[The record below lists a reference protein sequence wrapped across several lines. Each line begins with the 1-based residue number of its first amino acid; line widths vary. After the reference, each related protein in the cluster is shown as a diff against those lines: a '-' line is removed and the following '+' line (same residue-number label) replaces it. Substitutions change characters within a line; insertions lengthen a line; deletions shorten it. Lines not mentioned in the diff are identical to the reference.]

1 MTDVSTNDWMR
12 SLAEHYARCRAGSSE
27 ERLLLVFDIDGTIL
41 DMRHMVCHVL
51 AGYDRGHG
59 TDLFRGLRPDD
70 VDVHENQ
77 VDRFLDA
84 RALAPSVR
92 ADVHRWYLDRR
103 WEPAAVLEAHRPYR
117 GVMEVI
123 RWFQLQPSTFVGLNT
138 GRPETLRAE
147 TLRSLNALGREYRV
161 RFDNEL
167 LHMNPAGWDQEVN
180 RSKVDALRAFAAA
193 GYRVLAVVDNEPE
206 IIEAMAAAEGTGEVL
221 FLHARTLYESQRAA
235 AVLPRTVEGDHYDL
249 RSLIDER
256 DLPQHV
262 QIVWHGVNDPANL
275 RQFVASPVRWGEVD
289 IRYDPH
295 RELVL
300 RHDAFDVD
308 GVGGRSP
315 VAASGHP
322 LLLDDCLDAFRGA
335 GKGAKLDIK
344 DAAAVE
350 EVLAFVR
357 RAGLTDADLWFN
369 GDVDT
374 LGQTTFRRL
383 ATAHPEAIV
392 QCPVDFLGPLAV
404 AAPAEAKQLIEMLR
418 SWGVNR
424 FSLSWASPHVGLMLD
439 RLSEWGYETN
449 IYAVP
454 DLEQFL
460 RAVLLLPRSITADFN
475 FPEWHYFGRGSGQ
488 HGRYHSYQL
497 DPSAS
502 ASASQLTPALA

>member
-1 MTDVSTNDWMR
+1 MTDAPTNDWMR
-12 SLAEHYARCRAGSSE
+12 SLSQHYALCRAGSTE
-27 ERLLLVFDIDGTIL
+27 DRLLLVFDIDGTIL

-51 AGYDRGHG
+51 AGYDRAHG

-138 GRPETLRAE
+138 GRPESLRAE
-147 TLRSLNALGREYRV
+147 TLRSLNALGHEYRV
-161 RFDNEL
+161 RFDDEL
-167 LHMNPAGWDQEVN
+167 LHMNPAGWDEGVI
-180 RSKVDALRAFAAA
+180 RSKVEALEAFAAA

-206 IIEAMAAAEGTGEVL
+206 MIEAMAAADRTGEVL
-221 FLHARTLYESQRAA
+221 FLHARTLYESRRAA
-235 AVLPRTVEGDHYDL
+235 PVLPRTVEGDRYDL

-275 RQFVASPVRWGEVD
+275 RQFLASPVRWGEVD
-289 IRYDPH
+289 IRYDPD

-300 RHDAFDVD
+300 RHDGFD
-308 GVGGRSP
+308 GGASP
-315 VAASGHP
+315 ATPAPWTAPAGHP
-322 LLLDDCLDAFRGA
+322 LVLDDCLDAFRGA

-344 DAAAVE
+344 DRAAVG
-350 EVLAFVR
+350 EVLTLVR
-357 RAGLTDADLWFN
+357 GAGLGDDDLWFN

-374 LGQTTFRRL
+374 LGEQTFRRI
-383 ATAHPEAIV
+383 AAAHPGAIV

-404 AAPAEAKQLIEMLR
+404 AAPSEAKQLVEMLR

-424 FSLSWASPHVGLMLD
+424 FSLSWANPHVQAVLD
-439 RLSEWGYETN
+439 RLGEWGHETN

-502 ASASQLTPALA
+502 PLAPALA